1 MSQKPTEKQVLRE
14 ICGEENIAEEVTLL
28 NEKLEKK
35 WKPVLDMSPEEIK
48 ALTKNRKTT
57 AVIL

>member
-14 ICGEENIAEEVTLL
+14 ICGEENIADEVTLL
-28 NEKLEKK
+28 NEIEKK
-35 WKPVLDMSPEEIK
+35 WKPVLDMSPEELK

-57 AVIL
+57 TVIL